1 MLRRALVLVPVL
13 LGLLV
18 PAAAHAEAAWLHDS
32 AAAEQSTGFL
42 ACAGTEGGPIHEV
55 IPSVDY
61 AEVFLDQAAP
71 PPLGG
76 IEYVR
81 VQWYAT
87 GGDECREQ
95 GGTGAALEIITPP
108 GTELALSGENPAY
121 CGFDTL
127 QNASPCPVITVPG
140 DYGGTLLA
148 DGRSGNPTLW
158 PVSDGLNKTR
168 LQVPIRF
175 TGAVNSFA
183 TSAEK
188 WCNAGPCPADQVGG
202 RVQFT
207 ARFVPG
213 TGGTPSAPLVTSVGV
228 SGGATPAAAPP
239 ATGPAPAPTKP
250 TSPGPGKGGPNK
262 GGSKQ
267 PPTGTAPKL
276 TVAALRAGW
285 PVKVKAPAGAT
296 VKASLK
302 VGATT
307 VASASKRVAK
317 AGTVTLKLTASKAKL
332 AKLKKGAK
340 AKLVLSV
347 AKKGAK
353 PQRVSIPMTVK

>member
-18 PAAAHAEAAWLHDS
+18 PAAAQAEATWLHDS
-32 AAAEQSTGFL
+32 AAAEQSTGYL
-42 ACAGTEGGPIHEV
+42 PCAGTEGGPIHEV
-55 IPSVDY
+55 IPSIDF
-61 AEVFLDQAAP
+61 AEVFLDPAAP

-76 IEYVR
+76 VEYVR

-87 GGDECREQ
+87 GGDYCREQ

-108 GTELALSGENPAY
+108 GTELALNSENPAL

-140 DYGGTLLA
+140 DYGGTILA

-175 TGAVNSFA
+175 TGQVNSFG
-183 TSAEK
+183 TTQEK

-213 TGGTPSAPLVTSVGV
+213 TGGTASAPLVTSVGV
-228 SGGATPAAAPP
+228 SGGAAPA
-239 ATGPAPAPTKP
+239 PAPAPTVPAPSP
-250 TSPGPGKGGPNK
+250 TSPGPGTG

-267 PPTGTAPKL
+267 PPLTASAPKPL
-276 TVAALRAGW
+276 TRAALRGGWAVKTKVSAGS
-285 PVKVKAPAGAT
+285 T
-296 VKASLK
+296 VKAKLM

-307 VASASKRVAK
+307 VASASKRAAK
-317 AGTVTLKLTASKAKL
+317 AGTVTLKLKASKAKL

-340 AKLVLSV
+340 AKLIVSV
-347 AKKGAK
+347 AAKGAK
-353 PQRVSIPMTVK
+353 PQRVAVPLTVKG

>member
-18 PAAAHAEAAWLHDS
+18 PAGAHAEAAWLHDS

-55 IPSVDY
+55 IPSIDY

-108 GTELALSGENPAY
+108 GTELALSNENPAY

-127 QNASPCPVITVPG
+127 QDASPCPVITVPG

-148 DGRSGNPTLW
+148 DGRSGSPTLW

-183 TSAEK
+183 TSQEK

-213 TGGTPSAPLVTSVGV
+213 NGGTASAPLVTSVGV
-228 SGGATPAAAPP
+228 SGGAAPASTPPP

-250 TSPGPGKGGPNK
+250 TSPGPGKGNPN
-262 GGSKQ
+262 GSLV
-267 PPTGTAPKL
+267 TGTVPKL
-276 TVAALRAGW
+276 TAAALRGGW
-285 PVKVKAPAGAT
+285 PVKVKATAGAIAKVT
-296 VKASLK
+296 LK
-302 VGATT
+302 VGSTT
-307 VASASKRVAK
+307 VASASKRAAK
-317 AGTVTLKLTASKAKL
+317 AGTVTLKLKASKKKL
-332 AKLKKGAK
+332 AKVKKGAK
-340 AKLVLSV
+340 AKLIVSV

-353 PQRVSIPMTVK
+353 PQRVAIPMTVK

>member
-13 LGLLV
+13 LALLV
-18 PAAAHAEAAWLHDS
+18 PAAAHAEPSWLHDS
-32 AAAEQSTGFL
+32 AVAEQSTGYL
-42 ACAGTEGGPIHEV
+42 PCAGTEGGPIHEV

-76 IEYVR
+76 VQYVR

-87 GGDECREQ
+87 GGDYCREQ
-95 GGTGAALEIITPP
+95 GGTGAAIEIITPP
-108 GTELALSGENPAY
+108 GTELALNAENPAL

-127 QNASPCPVITVPG
+127 QDAAPCPVITVPG

-148 DGRSGNPTLW
+148 DGRSGSPTLW

-168 LQVPIRF
+168 LIVPIRF
-175 TGAVNSFA
+175 TAAVNSFA
-183 TSAEK
+183 TSPEK

-213 TGGTPSAPLVTSVGV
+213 TGGTASAPLVTSVGV
-228 SGGATPAAAPP
+228 SGGAAPAAAP
-239 ATGPAPAPTKP
+239 
-250 TSPGPGKGGPNK
+250 SPGPVQTPPGAPKGGPTKTNPNPQPIV
-262 GGSKQ
+262 GSV
-267 PPTGTAPKL
+267 PKL
-276 TVAALRAGW
+276 TRAALRTGW
-285 PVKVKAPAGAT
+285 PVKVKANAGST

-302 VGATT
+302 IGSTT
-307 VASASKRVAK
+307 VASTSKRAAR
-317 AGTVTLKLTASKAKL
+317 AGTVTVKLKASKKKL
-332 AKLKKGAK
+332 AKAKKGAK
-340 AKLVLSV
+340 AKLVVSV
-347 AKKGAK
+347 TAKGGK
-353 PQRVSIPMTVK
+353 PQRVSVPVTVG